1 MLAEG
6 PFRRLGD
13 VERLRFYAKA
23 VASEHRTLKES
34 LGKA

>member
-1 MLAEG
+1 MPAEG
-6 PFRRLGD
+6 TFRRLGH

-23 VASEHRTLKES
+23 VASEHRTLEES